1 MSICQVAIS
10 RRWGSGVKRENRQHA
25 SAGWEH
31 DVNRSIMT
39 GAGDHGGNHDV
50 LQPGSESGMTDRRD
64 EERERIRREDDER
77 RREERER
84 RGEELREAWRRH
96 HPRESERDKDSW
108 PKKGPPA

>member
-1 MSICQVAIS
+1 
-10 RRWGSGVKRENRQHA
+10 
-25 SAGWEH
+25 
-31 DVNRSIMT
+31 MT